1 MNSRADWVTL
11 AVAKDNFCSCK
22 YALTVHAMTVTL
34 VHILLHESHLVT
46 YVSCRD
52 LFAHLCIVNEISI
65 SIYVKISNLFGCS
78 VL

>member
-34 VHILLHESHLVT
+34 VHILLHESHLNHLGPKLFWGK
-46 YVSCRD
+46 D
-52 LFAHLCIVNEISI
+52 L
-65 SIYVKISNLFGCS
+65 
-78 VL
+78 